1 MNARM
6 RRIASDYEQIKKN
19 FSNHKNI
26 VVEPIGEEPAEKY
39 RVTYYVNGIY
49 LLDDGRIET
58 LGKHIVI
65 ITLHAEYPRYKPICT
80 IATPIWHPNFRDGQ
94 ICIGDIWGAGESL
107 SDIIVNI
114 GDMIQYKSWNSF
126 SPLSADAAEWAIENK
141 HLFPVGNINLWTGEE
156 EDGTVKGDFDIDI
169 FDGEDAAEEA
179 APAEETAPVEDAAPA
194 EEVAPIEEAAPAEE
208 NFKETQANVNAAQG
222 GDVNVSD
229 SGKLKEESPA
239 SISAVSSAPAEK
251 GDEEDFE
258 ITAEELA
265 GIEFVPSV
273 VRMQGSQ
280 YGATAKGGKINL
292 KTVLV
297 KGLLWALIGAFL
309 GFVVSEIANPL
320 IGNAAVA
327 RMLGHSELADYY
339 EYTELADE
347 AIAPVNRAFAD
358 YCNRTGKNPNSE
370 GVLEDWLEANSS
382 AYSGAI
388 DLYSDYDDK
397 ADEALYNAY
406 EDDFASNEDALG
418 DALAGIS
425 RTHTALWSGII
436 ALFIGLFLGI
446 GEGVYYGS
454 KENALKYALIGAGIS
469 IAVGAVSGYLA
480 QWMYASMLS
489 DYSSSIASA
498 FVRGLGWAIMG
509 AGIGL
514 SIGLIKPEQKRILFC
529 TLGGVIG
536 AFIGGFL
543 FNYVCDII
551 PNDIVARGIAI
562 IIMGLLIGVGVGMLE
577 QFAKAAWLKV
587 IRGEFEGKEYLV
599 FEGRTSIGNSGKNTI
614 VLFKDK
620 LVAPDHCEIVQE
632 GTKYVLVDKGSPMGT
647 VVNGMRI
654 TRHVLRQG
662 DAIAIGNSVLVF
674 NMK

>member
-49 LLDDGRIET
+49 LLEDGRIET

-126 SPLSADAAEWAIENK
+126 SPLSADAAEWAIANK

-156 EDGTVKGDFDIDI
+156 EDGTVKKDFDIEL
-169 FDGEDAAEEA
+169 FDDSEESETKTVEEVSEQKTESQKEITEQNSTVATEA
-179 APAEETAPVEDAAPA
+179 A
-194 EEVAPIEEAAPAEE
+194 
-208 NFKETQANVNAAQG
+208 QS
-222 GDVNVSD
+222 GDN
-229 SGKLKEESPA
+229 
-239 SISAVSSAPAEK
+239 
-251 GDEEDFE
+251 DFD
-258 ITAEELA
+258 ITAEELD
-265 GIEFVPSV
+265 GIEFVPTAA
-273 VRMQGSQ
+273 RMQGNQ
-280 YGATAKGGKINL
+280 YGATAKGGKVNF

-297 KGLLWALIGAFL
+297 KGLLWALIGAFI
-309 GFVVSEIANPL
+309 GFGISEVTDGL
-320 IGNAAVA
+320 TGNASVA
-327 RMLGHSELADYY
+327 RMMGHPEMAEYY
-339 EYTELADE
+339 EYTEKANDALE
-347 AIAPVNRAFAD
+347 PVNSAFQK
-358 YCNRTGKNPNSE
+358 YCKEQGIDPESENALKNWLSINTSYSSTVE
-370 GVLEDWLEANSS
+370 KYLEYNE
-382 AYSGAI
+382 
-388 DLYSDYDDK
+388 K
-397 ADEALYNAY
+397 AEKALYEAY
-406 EDDFASNEDALG
+406 EDDFNSNEDKLG
-418 DALAGIS
+418 EAMKNIT
-425 RTHTALWSGII
+425 RTQTAIWSAII
-436 ALFIGLFLGI
+436 ALFIGLFLGL
-446 GEGVYYGS
+446 GEGIYYGS
-454 KENALKYALIGAGIS
+454 KENAIKYALIGAGIS

-480 QWMYASMLS
+480 QWMYASMLT
-489 DYSSSIASA
+489 DYSSDFTKALI
-498 FVRGLGWAIMG
+498 RGLGWAIMG
-509 AGIGL
+509 VGIGL
-514 SIGLIKPEQKRILFC
+514 SVGLIKPEQKRILFC
-529 TLGGVIG
+529 SLGGVIG

-551 PNDIVARGIAI
+551 PNDIVARGFAI
-562 IIMGLLIGVGVGMLE
+562 VIMGLLIGVGVGVLE

-599 FEGRTSIGNSGKNTI
+599 FEGTTSIGNSGKNTI

-620 LVAPDHCEIVQE
+620 LVAPNHCDIVQE
-632 GTKYVLVDKGSPMGT
+632 GNKYVLIDKGSPMGT

-654 TRHVLRQG
+654 TRHILKQG
-662 DAIAIGNSVLVF
+662 DAVAIGNSVLVF
-674 NMK
+674 NTK